1 MSQSMFY
8 ITAGGMEEAEKL
20 AKMLVEAR
28 LAACI
33 NIIPRMKSFFYWEGK
48 AQNEEEVL
56 MVGKTRTALLEK
68 VVEQVRENHSYDL
81 PCVVSWNLDGGNP
94 AFLDWIYE
102 ETKE

>member
-8 ITAGGMEEAEKL
+8 ITAGSLEEAEKL

-33 NIIPRMKSFFYWEGK
+33 NIIPHMKSFFYWEGE
-48 AQNEEEVL
+48 AQKDEEVL
-56 MVGKTRTALLEK
+56 MVGKTRSVLLEK
-68 VVEQVRENHSYDL
+68 VVEKVRENHSYDL

-94 AFLDWIYE
+94 AFLDWINE
-102 ETKE
+102 ETKG

>member
-48 AQNEEEVL
+48 AQNEEEVV

-68 VVEQVRENHSYDL
+68 VVEQVRKNHSYDL

-94 AFLDWIYE
+94 AFLDWINE
-102 ETKE
+102 ETKG